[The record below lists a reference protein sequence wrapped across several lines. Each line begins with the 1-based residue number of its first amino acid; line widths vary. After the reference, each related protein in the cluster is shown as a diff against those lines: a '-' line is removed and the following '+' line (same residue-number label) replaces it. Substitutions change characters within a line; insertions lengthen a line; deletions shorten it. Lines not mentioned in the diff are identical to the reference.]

1 MILFLLIGK
10 VLAFLVFCIL
20 TAFVLVFGKDKTFI
34 KLDYMIVAVLLIVVL
49 VVL

>member
-20 TAFVLVFGKDKTFI
+20 TAFVLMFGKDKTFI
-34 KLDYMIVAVLLIVVL
+34 KLDYMIVAVLLVVVRVVL
-49 VVL
+49 

>member
-1 MILFLLIGK
+1 MLFRSIGK

-20 TAFVLVFGKDKTFI
+20 TAFVLMFGKDKTFI